1 MNNWVEIKI
10 NTTVEASEIIEN
22 ILFELGSSGISIE
35 GKSLLEENLDDNLG
49 TIVDIDEKKIFIRRG
64 AYERLYR
71 KNRFFKRFF

>member
-49 TIVDIDEKKIFIRRG
+49 TIVDIDEKNIHSKGF
-64 AYERLYR
+64 L
-71 KNRFFKRFF
+71 

>member
-49 TIVDIDEKKIFIRRG
+49 TIV
-64 AYERLYR
+64 AVSYTHLTLPTTERV
-71 KNRFFKRFF
+71 